1 MKTIDVQVTR
11 VSTRGAINIGRPT
24 ALGNPFVMS
33 NETDRN
39 KVCDQYEIW
48 FDNKVE
54 GKDPAVMLALQKI
67 MVQGERDQYIRLGCY
82 CSPKRCHGD
91 TIARWLRQHL

>member
-1 MKTIDVQVTR
+1 MKLINLEVTR

-24 ALGNPFVMS
+24 ALGNPFVMRT
-33 NETDRN
+33 EADRN

-48 FDNKVE
+48 FDRKVE
-54 GKDPAVMLALQKI
+54 LKDPAVVLALHKI
-67 MVQGERDQYIRLGCY
+67 KLQGERDQYIRLGCY

-91 TIARWLRQHL
+91 TIARWLRNNM